1 MSEMKEEEEE
11 EQRWQEEEEEEGL
24 VRYISNPLNVS
35 FQDFKIKIQSTVSHW
50 FFLFCFFVFVFTKFC
65 SIITLLFC
73 KLAVQTRL
81 LRLVMVLSVALK
93 FDVPS

>member
-35 FQDFKIKIQSTVSHW
+35 FQDFKIQIQSTVSHW
-50 FFLFCFFVFVFTKFC
+50 FFFCFFTKFC
-65 SIITLLFC
+65 SILTLLFC